1 MPTLTTTRPSTDAL
15 PLKNETHEESE
26 SKRNSKYDVPFD
38 DTGIVKYGEAGSDVL
53 KKVALEIRFVDASV
67 RALIARMAEMMYR
80 AHGVGLAA
88 PQVGESLRLLVYD
101 SGDGLRPLINPVILK
116 RKGEQFE
123 PEEGCL
129 SIPGLRG
136 VVRRA
141 NEITVRALDGAGRP
155 LRFRATDFEARVIQ
169 HELDHLDGILF
180 IDRADP
186 ATLHMLTQEEKAD
199 EEREIRADASGL
211 ASDAPA
217 E

>member
-1 MPTLTTTRPSTDAL
+1 MPTLTTNRPSTDAPAL
-15 PLKNETHEESE
+15 ASDTRNETDAVSE
-26 SKRNSKYDVPFD
+26 SKRKNKYDVPFD
-38 DTGIVKYGEAGSDVL
+38 DAGIVKYGEAGSDVL
-53 KKVALEIRFVDASV
+53 EKVAAEVRFVDGNV
-67 RALIARMAEMMYR
+67 RALITRMAEMMYR

-88 PQVGESLRLLVYD
+88 PQVGESIRLLVYD

-155 LRFRATDFEARVIQ
+155 LRFRATGFEARVLQ
-169 HELDHLDGILF
+169 HE
-180 IDRADP
+180 IDQPGRHPLLQSRRPGNSPYVDAGRKGRRRA
-186 ATLHMLTQEEKAD
+186 
-199 EEREIRADASGL
+199 
-211 ASDAPA
+211 
-217 E
+217 